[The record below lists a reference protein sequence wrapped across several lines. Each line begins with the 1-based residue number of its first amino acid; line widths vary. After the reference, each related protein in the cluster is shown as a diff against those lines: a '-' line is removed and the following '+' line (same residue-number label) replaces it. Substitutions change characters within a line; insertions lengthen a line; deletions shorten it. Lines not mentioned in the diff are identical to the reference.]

1 MQRGTSPFTPEFDD
15 LVNTLLAEWHVPG
28 TSIAI
33 INGPDTFTKG
43 YGISKYPN
51 TPATPQ
57 TLYYTASTTKSFTA
71 AALSLLIDDNTNAT
85 NSTTQDPHPLTW
97 TTPLTALIPSDFI
110 LPNTHATETVTL
122 EDALSH
128 RTGLPEHSYHFC
140 PDNSFTP
147 KDEVRRLRHL
157 PMTAAIRE
165 KYMYNSFMYTAVSHA
180 LETLT
185 GVELGVFLK
194 ERIWGPLGMDATFWR
209 LRDVQ
214 DGGLGEVVAGGYVW
228 DDSSSSTTTGSS
240 STSSGFVEIDYPEY
254 TELSGA
260 GCMISNVE
268 DYAKWIRCMMY
279 QNEPLSKNGH
289 AALIEPRVASRSGAT
304 NPFPGPH
311 LYALGWRVDY
321 YRGQKIVWHTGS
333 IGGFGSVMMYL
344 PDREWGLVIMGN
356 STMTSNQ
363 MQQVLYMELLDRL
376 LGTPVGE
383 RVDWG
388 AVIREKKSR
397 RREELACARDRLY
410 PELPCPVL
418 RPALEVRE
426 YVGRYW
432 HPGYGGMDL
441 GLDVEGMGLVADRRS
456 QEFSML
462 IALEHVSGE
471 LWLARLQEM
480 YKDPRDYE
488 VVRAEFRLGPEGV
501 REVGVDLEPTMDG
514 ELIWFRRVN

>member
-15 LVNTLLAEWHVPG
+15 LVNALLAEWHVPG

-33 INGPDTFTKG
+33 LDGPDTFTKG

-71 AALSLLIDDNTNAT
+71 AALSLLIDDYNTNTT

-97 TTPLTALIPSDFI
+97 TTPLTTLIPSDFI
-110 LPNTHATETVTL
+110 LPDPHATETITL

-180 LETLT
+180 IETLT

-194 ERIWGPLGMDATFWR
+194 ERIWGPLGMDATFWK
-209 LRDVQ
+209 LRDVR
-214 DGGLGEVVAGGYVW
+214 DGGFGGEVMAGGYVW
-228 DDSSSSTTTGSS
+228 NDSS
-240 STSSGFVEIDYPEY
+240 STSSSSGSTSTSTGFVEIDYPEY

-279 QNEPLSKNGH
+279 QTGPLSKNGH
-289 AALIEPRVASRSGAT
+289 AALTEPR
-304 NPFPGPH
+304 
-311 LYALGWRVDY
+311 
-321 YRGQKIVWHTGS
+321 KIVWHTGS
-333 IGGFGSVMMYL
+333 IGGFGS
-344 PDREWGLVIMGN
+344 GLVIMGN

-363 MQQVLYMELLDRL
+363 MQQVLYMELLDGL

-397 RREELACARDRLY
+397 RREELACARERLY
-410 PELPCPVL
+410 PELPCPGL

-426 YVGRYW
+426 YVGGYW

-441 GLDVEGMGLVADRRS
+441 GLDVEGTGLVADRRS

-462 IALEHVSGE
+462 VALEHVSGE

>member
-33 INGPDTFTKG
+33 LDGPDTFTKV
-43 YGISKYPN
+43 
-51 TPATPQ
+51 T
-57 TLYYTASTTKSFTA
+57 STTKSFTA
-71 AALSLLIDDNTNAT
+71 AALSLLIDDNTNTT
-85 NSTTQDPHPLTW
+85 NPLTW
-97 TTPLTALIPSDFI
+97 TTTLTTLIPSDFI
-110 LPNTHATETVTL
+110 LPNTHATETITL

-140 PDNSFTP
+140 PDNSLSP
-147 KDEVRRLRHL
+147 KDEL
-157 PMTAAIRE
+157 
-165 KYMYNSFMYTAVSHA
+165 S
-180 LETLT
+180 
-185 GVELGVFLK
+185 
-194 ERIWGPLGMDATFWR
+194 
-209 LRDVQ
+209 DVP
-214 DGGLGEVVAGGYVW
+214 DGGLDGEVMAGGYVW
-228 DDSSSSTTTGSS
+228 DDSSSSPSSGSTS
-240 STSSGFVEIDYPEY
+240 GSTSTSSGFVEIDYPEY

-279 QNEPLSKNGH
+279 QNEPLSKKGH
-289 AALIEPRVASRSGAT
+289 AALTEPRIASMSGAT

-321 YRGQKIVWHTGS
+321 YRGEKIVWHTGS
-333 IGGFGSVMMYL
+333 IRGFGSVMMYL

-363 MQQVLYMELLDRL
+363 MQQVLYMDLLDGL
-376 LGTPVGE
+376 LGTPVRE

-397 RREELACARDRLY
+397 RREELACARERLY
-410 PELPCPVL
+410 PELPGPVL

-426 YVGRYW
+426 YVGSYW

-441 GLDVEGMGLVADRRS
+441 GLDGEGTGLVADRRS

-462 IALEHVSGE
+462 IALEHVIGE

-488 VVRAEFRLGPEGV
+488 VVRAEFRLGSDGV

-514 ELIWFRRVN
+514 KLIWFRRVN

>member
-15 LVNTLLAEWHVPG
+15 LVHTLLAKWHVPG
-28 TSIAI
+28 TSIGI
-33 INGPDTFTKG
+33 IDGPDTFTKG

-71 AALSLLIDDNTNAT
+71 AALSLLIDDE
-85 NSTTQDPHPLTW
+85 SQPLTW
-97 TTPLTALIPSDFI
+97 TTPLSTIIRSDFV
-110 LPNTHATETVTL
+110 LPDAYATEHITL

-128 RTGLPEHSYHFC
+128 RTGLPEHSYHFR
-140 PDNSFTP
+140 PDNSSTP

-157 PMTAAIRE
+157 PMTAAIRTT
-165 KYMYNSFMYTAVSHA
+165 YMYNSFMYTAVSHA
-180 LETLT
+180 IETLT
-185 GVELGVFLK
+185 GRDLGVFLR
-194 ERIWGPLGMDATFWR
+194 ERIWGPLHMDATYWT
-209 LRDVQ
+209 LRDAV
-214 DGGLGEVVAGGYVW
+214 DSRPDELAGAYVW
-228 DDSSSSTTTGSS
+228 DASFPSSSS
-240 STSSGFVEIDYPEY
+240 SSGFVEIDYPEY

-268 DYAKWIRCMMY
+268 DYAKWVRCMMD
-279 QNEPLSKNGH
+279 QSRPLSRDGH
-289 AALIEPRVASRSGAT
+289 AALVEPRVVTMTGAT

-321 YRGQKIVWHTGS
+321 YRGEKVVWHTGS
-333 IGGFGSVMMYL
+333 IGGFGSVMMFL
-344 PDREWGLVIMGN
+344 PGRDWGLVVMGN
-356 STMTSNQ
+356 STVTSNQ
-363 MQQVLYMELLDRL
+363 MQQVLYMALLDGL

-388 AVIREKKSR
+388 AVIREKQER
-397 RREELACARDRLY
+397 RREELACVRNRLY
-410 PELPCPVL
+410 PVLPCPVL
-418 RPALEVRE
+418 RPALEIGE
-426 YVGRYW
+426 YAGVYW
-432 HPGYGGMDL
+432 HPGYGAMDL
-441 GLDVEGMGLVADRRS
+441 GPDVEGKELVADRRS
-456 QEFSML
+456 QEFSMM

-471 LWLARLQEM
+471 FWLARLQEK
-480 YKDPRDYE
+480 YTDPRDHE